1 MKSSSLTNST
11 TWLKVQ
17 LIKYSIN
24 RDIENLMNKIKK
36 RHSKKLDVLIFEKKK
51 MKYGLHNNPND
62 LITDLT
68 GKILLD
74 VEVESLSVASDME
87 SQDEQVNLK

>member
-17 LIKYSIN
+17 LIKYLIN

-74 VEVESLSVASDME
+74 VEVESLNVASDME

>member
-74 VEVESLSVASDME
+74 VEVESLNVASDME

>member
-24 RDIENLMNKIKK
+24 RDIENLMKKIKK

-74 VEVESLSVASDME
+74 VEVESLNVASDME

>member
-74 VEVESLSVASDME
+74 VEVESLNVASDME
-87 SQDEQVNLK
+87 SQDEQVNLE

>member
-24 RDIENLMNKIKK
+24 HDIENLMNKIKK

-68 GKILLD
+68 GKILSD
-74 VEVESLSVASDME
+74 VEVESLNVVSDME

>member
-36 RHSKKLDVLIFEKKK
+36 RHCKKLDVLIFEKKK

-74 VEVESLSVASDME
+74 VEVESLNVASDME

>member
-51 MKYGLHNNPND
+51 
-62 LITDLT
+62 
-68 GKILLD
+68 
-74 VEVESLSVASDME
+74 
-87 SQDEQVNLK
+87 DEIWFTQQP

>member
-24 RDIENLMNKIKK
+24 HDIENLMNKIKK

-74 VEVESLSVASDME
+74 VEVESLNVASDME

>member
-11 TWLKVQ
+11 TCLKVQ

-74 VEVESLSVASDME
+74 VEVESLNVASDME

>member
-36 RHSKKLDVLIFEKKK
+36 RHSKKLDVSIFEKKK

-74 VEVESLSVASDME
+74 VEVESLNVASDME

>member
-36 RHSKKLDVLIFEKKK
+36 RHSKKLNVLIFEKKK

-74 VEVESLSVASDME
+74 VEVESLNVASDME

>member
-36 RHSKKLDVLIFEKKK
+36 RHSKKLDVLIFEKKN

-74 VEVESLSVASDME
+74 VEVESLNVASDME

>member
-17 LIKYSIN
+17 LVKYSIN

-74 VEVESLSVASDME
+74 VEVESLNVASDME

>member
-36 RHSKKLDVLIFEKKK
+36 RHSKKLNVLIFEKKK
-51 MKYGLHNNPND
+51 
-62 LITDLT
+62 
-68 GKILLD
+68 
-74 VEVESLSVASDME
+74 
-87 SQDEQVNLK
+87 DEIWFTQQP

>member
-1 MKSSSLTNST
+1 
-11 TWLKVQ
+11 
-17 LIKYSIN
+17 
-24 RDIENLMNKIKK
+24 
-36 RHSKKLDVLIFEKKK
+36 

-74 VEVESLSVASDME
+74 VEVESLNVASDME

>member
-68 GKILLD
+68 GKILLE
-74 VEVESLSVASDME
+74 VEVESLNVASDME

>member
-1 MKSSSLTNST
+1 MKSSSLTSST

-74 VEVESLSVASDME
+74 VEVESLNVASDME